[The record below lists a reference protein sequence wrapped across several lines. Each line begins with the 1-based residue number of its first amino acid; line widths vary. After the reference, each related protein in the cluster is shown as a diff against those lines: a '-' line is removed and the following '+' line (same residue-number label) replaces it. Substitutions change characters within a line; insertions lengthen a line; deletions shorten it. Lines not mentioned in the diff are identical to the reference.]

1 MPEASV
7 MRRVQTLSGF
17 IGRKELRRLSD
28 RFCLKAHDLIM
39 VLGKISSD
47 LMVGEGDGTDGVAVK
62 CVDIIG
68 NTKGV
73 GRHLVNP

>member
-17 IGRKELRRLSD
+17 IGCKELRRLSD
-28 RFCLKAHDLIM
+28 RSCLKCYDLII
-39 VLGKISSD
+39 VFGKISSD
-47 LMVGEGDGTDGVAVK
+47 LMVGEGAGTDGVAVK

>member
-17 IGRKELRRLSD
+17 IGRKELRRLFD
-28 RFCLKAHDLIM
+28 RFCLKYYDLIM

-47 LMVGEGDGTDGVAVK
+47 LMVWEGAGTDGVAVK

-73 GRHLVNP
+73 GRHLTNI

>member
-17 IGRKELRRLSD
+17 IGRKELRRLIQTSY
-28 RFCLKAHDLIM
+28 LKLCGLTT
-39 VLGKISSD
+39 VCGKIWWI
-47 LMVGEGDGTDGVAVK
+47 LMVGEGAGTDGVAVK
-62 CVDIIG
+62 CVDIIW

>member
-1 MPEASV
+1 

-17 IGRKELRRLSD
+17 IGRKELRRLI
-28 RFCLKAHDLIM
+28 RAFCLKDHGLTMALD
-39 VLGKISSD
+39 KIWRI
-47 LMVGEGDGTDGVAVK
+47 LMTSEDAGTYGVAVK

-73 GRHLVNP
+73 GRHLAKT

>member
-7 MRRVQTLSGF
+7 MRRVQALSGF

-28 RFCLKAHDLIM
+28 RSRLKLYGSTIDLD
-39 VLGKISSD
+39 KISSD
-47 LMVGEGDGTDGVAVK
+47 LMICEDAGTNSGAVK

-73 GRHLVNP
+73 GRHLAYS

>member
-17 IGRKELRRLSD
+17 IGRKELRRLI
-28 RFCLKAHDLIM
+28 RAFYLKCPDLIRD
-39 VLGKISSD
+39 LDKIWRI
-47 LMVGEGDGTDGVAVK
+47 LMVGEGAGTDGVAVK

-73 GRHLVNP
+73 GRHLTNL

>member
-17 IGRKELRRLSD
+17 IGRKELRRLPDKFLFKSW
-28 RFCLKAHDLIM
+28 DLI
-39 VLGKISSD
+39 LRLAKKLSG
-47 LMVGEGDGTDGVAVK
+47 LMVWEGAGTDGVAVK

-73 GRHLVNP
+73 GRHLGSP

>member
-7 MRRVQTLSGF
+7 IRRVQALSGF

-28 RFCLKAHDLIM
+28 RSCLKTYDLIIE
-39 VLGKISSD
+39 LDKISSD
-47 LMVGEGDGTDGVAVK
+47 WMIGEGAGTDGVAVK

-73 GRHLVNP
+73 GRHLANP

>member
-1 MPEASV
+1 MKAS
-7 MRRVQTLSGF
+7 
-17 IGRKELRRLSD
+17 
-28 RFCLKAHDLIM
+28 DLIGD
-39 VLGKISSD
+39 LDKISSD
-47 LMVGEGDGTDGVAVK
+47 LMVWEGAGTDGVAVK

>member
-7 MRRVQTLSGF
+7 IRRVQALSGF
-17 IGRKELRRLSD
+17 IGRKGLRRRFD
-28 RFCLKAHDLIM
+28 RFYFKFYSLTI
-39 VLGKISSD
+39 VSGKISSD
-47 LMVGEGDGTDGVAVK
+47 LMVGEGAGTDGVAVK

-73 GRHLVNP
+73 GRHLANI

>member
-17 IGRKELRRLSD
+17 IGRKELRRLI
-28 RFCLKAHDLIM
+28 RAFCLKAPDLIR
-39 VLGKISSD
+39 VLDKIWRI
-47 LMVGEGDGTDGVAVK
+47 LMVGEGAGTDGVAVK

>member
-7 MRRVQTLSGF
+7 IRRVQALSGF
-17 IGRKELRRLSD
+17 IGRKELRR
-28 RFCLKAHDLIM
+28 RPVTFCLKYYGLTIDLD
-39 VLGKISSD
+39 KIWAG
-47 LMVGEGDGTDGVAVK
+47 LMIREGIGTDCGAVK

-73 GRHLVNP
+73 GRYLANS

>member
-17 IGRKELRRLSD
+17 IGRKELRRLFD
-28 RFCLKAHDLIM
+28 RFCLKRYDLII

-47 LMVGEGDGTDGVAVK
+47 LMIGEGAGTYGVAVK

-73 GRHLVNP
+73 GRHLTYS

>member
-17 IGRKELRRLSD
+17 IGRKELRRLI
-28 RFCLKAHDLIM
+28 RAFCLKCPDLIRD
-39 VLGKISSD
+39 LDKIWRI
-47 LMVGEGDGTDGVAVK
+47 LMIGEGAGTDGVAVK

-73 GRHLVNP
+73 GRHLANP

>member
-1 MPEASV
+1 

-17 IGRKELRRLSD
+17 IGRKELRRLIRAS
-28 RFCLKAHDLIM
+28 CLKYYDSIIG
-39 VLGKISSD
+39 LGKIWRI
-47 LMVGEGDGTDGVAVK
+47 LMVEEGAGTDCVAVK
-62 CVDIIG
+62 CVEIVG

>member
-17 IGRKELRRLSD
+17 IGRKELRRLFSA
-28 RFCLKAHDLIM
+28 FCLKYSDLIGE
-39 VLGKISSD
+39 LDKIWLN
-47 LMVGEGDGTDGVAVK
+47 LMIGEGAGTYGVAVK

-73 GRHLVNP
+73 GRHLGRT

>member
-1 MPEASV
+1 MKCPDSI
-7 MRRVQTLSGF
+7 R
-17 IGRKELRRLSD
+17 
-28 RFCLKAHDLIM
+28 DLD
-39 VLGKISSD
+39 KIWRI
-47 LMVGEGDGTDGVAVK
+47 LMVGEGAGTDGVAVK

>member
-17 IGRKELRRLSD
+17 IGCKELRRLIRASY
-28 RFCLKAHDLIM
+28 LKYYDLII
-39 VLGKISSD
+39 VFGKISLD
-47 LMVGEGDGTDGVAVK
+47 LMVGEGAGTCGVAVK
-62 CVDIIG
+62 CVDIAG

-73 GRHLVNP
+73 GRHLVNI

>member
-1 MPEASV
+1 MKAS
-7 MRRVQTLSGF
+7 
-17 IGRKELRRLSD
+17 
-28 RFCLKAHDLIM
+28 DLIR

-47 LMVGEGDGTDGVAVK
+47 LMIWEGAGTDGVAVK

-73 GRHLVNP
+73 GRHLTYS

>member
-7 MRRVQTLSGF
+7 MRRVQALSGF

-28 RFCLKAHDLIM
+28 RSYLKVYNLIIG
-39 VLGKISSD
+39 LGKISSD
-47 LMVGEGDGTDGVAVK
+47 LMEWEDAGTNSGAVK

-73 GRHLVNP
+73 GRHLTFL

>member
-28 RFCLKAHDLIM
+28 RFCLKYYDLIID
-39 VLGKISSD
+39 LDKISSD
-47 LMVGEGDGTDGVAVK
+47 LMIWEGAGTYGVAVK

-68 NTKGV
+68 NTNCEGSL
-73 GRHLVNP
+73 LVLS

>member
-7 MRRVQTLSGF
+7 MRRVQALSGF
-17 IGRKELRRLSD
+17 IGRKELRRLFGA
-28 RFCLKAHDLIM
+28 FCLKFFDLIGD
-39 VLGKISSD
+39 LDKIWLN
-47 LMVGEGDGTDGVAVK
+47 LMVGEDAGTYGVAVK

-73 GRHLVNP
+73 GRHLVNT

>member
-1 MPEASV
+1 M
-7 MRRVQTLSGF
+7 
-17 IGRKELRRLSD
+17 
-28 RFCLKAHDLIM
+28 KAHDLIM

-47 LMVGEGDGTDGVAVK
+47 LMVGEGAGTDGVAVK

-73 GRHLVNP
+73 GRHLANP

>member
-1 MPEASV
+1 

-28 RFCLKAHDLIM
+28 RFCLKCYDSII

-47 LMVGEGDGTDGVAVK
+47 LMVGEDAGTDGEAVK
-62 CVDIIG
+62 CVDIIR

-73 GRHLVNP
+73 GRHLTFP